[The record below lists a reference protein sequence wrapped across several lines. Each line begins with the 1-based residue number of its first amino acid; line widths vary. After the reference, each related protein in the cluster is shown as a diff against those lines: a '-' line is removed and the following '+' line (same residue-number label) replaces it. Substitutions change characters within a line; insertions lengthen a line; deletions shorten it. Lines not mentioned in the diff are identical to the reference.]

1 MAGTSSRTLY
11 NALENGGPAGLIY
24 GYLFVWCG
32 VILQAL
38 VMAEMA
44 SMYVSNTLNLVISFV
59 FPGCYVTTYA
69 GFGQASATIRTTPFY
84 GEHGSKDPSF
94 CARNMRGRKAIPPRD
109 CDPRA
114 LLQAHC
120 CTQKW
125 RSQLANTQCFDG
137 GVLLTKTQDPAS
149 RRPIQL
155 GRYSGSTLMQEIFK
169 LPRRMV
175 DSHYMASFGGRHC
188 IRSRN
193 SCART
198 FDTQLSRL

>member
-1 MAGTSSRTLY
+1 MSCPARVRSLTCDRSDQYPHDNVGSHYVVSKHLFSRQRAPEKLMAGTSSRTLY

-84 GEHGSKDPSF
+84 GEHGSKDPFF
-94 CARNMRGRKAIPPRD
+94 CARNMRALKAIPSRD

-125 RSQLANTQCFDG
+125 RSQLANTQCLDG

-149 RRPIQL
+149 RRPI
-155 GRYSGSTLMQEIFK
+155 
-169 LPRRMV
+169 
-175 DSHYMASFGGRHC
+175 
-188 IRSRN
+188 
-193 SCART
+193 
-198 FDTQLSRL
+198 